1 MQTRDKTRALSPGI
15 YWTFLNLSALL
26 ALSAL
31 PALAQDGYD
40 AFLQQ
45 MQEQN
50 NSDRPFAL
58 DRPQVKM
65 ALPDPAK
72 EVDESAPKRSKGW
85 AKLIDQSREFV
96 CELPDGWSA
105 TSTPFIRHSI
115 FILRT
120 EKGNQTIFFQLNKGS
135 FKAAQSAKEVQESF
149 EKRFQNFKLLSAT
162 KTQLGNIAA
171 VKLVASGETDEQ
183 KLKIIAYIRPLKRGT
198 TVTVSGTFAQD
209 EKEKETEVLDAIFVK
224 VATSIAPFRDVKLV
238 SPTSKIG
245 PHIRVRPQETPQLPQ
260 TQSNGEQQN

>member
-1 MQTRDKTRALSPGI
+1 MQTRDKTRALSRGI
-15 YWTFLNLSALL
+15 YWTFLNLSALV
-26 ALSAL
+26 ALNAL
-31 PALAQDGYD
+31 PATAQDGYD

-50 NSDRPFAL
+50 SSDRPFAL
-58 DRPQVKM
+58 DRPQMK
-65 ALPDPAK
+65 LPVPEPAK
-72 EVDESAPKRSKGW
+72 DVDESAPKKPKGW
-85 AKLIDQSREFV
+85 AKLIDHSREFV
-96 CELPDGWSA
+96 CELPDGWSS

-135 FKAAQSAKEVQESF
+135 FKAAQSAKEVQATL

-171 VKLVASGETDEQ
+171 VKLVASGEAEEQ
-183 KLKIIAYIRPLKRGT
+183 KLKVIAYIRPLKRGT

-209 EKEKETEVLDAIFVK
+209 ENEKETEALDAIFVK
-224 VATSIAPFRDVKLV
+224 VATSIAPFKEVRLARPATKVDPRIKL
-238 SPTSKIG
+238 
-245 PHIRVRPQETPQLPQ
+245 RNQN
-260 TQSNGEQQN
+260 NGEQQN